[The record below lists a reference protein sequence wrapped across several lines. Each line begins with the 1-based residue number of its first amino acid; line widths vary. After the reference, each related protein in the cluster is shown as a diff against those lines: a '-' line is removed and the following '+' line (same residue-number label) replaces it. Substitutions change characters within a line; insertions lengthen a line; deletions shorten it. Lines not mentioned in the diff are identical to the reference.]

1 MSLAQGDDDVRV
13 TDVLLALYRRRWL
26 ILAMIVVFV
35 SAAQVYNYNA
45 TPIYEAR
52 ARLVIEQSTP
62 QVVTFRPVEAE
73 DLSRIEYYLTQLEIL
88 RSRALAREALEKLG
102 S

>member
-1 MSLAQGDDDVRV
+1 MSWF
-13 TDVLLALYRRRWL
+13 ALYRRRWL
-26 ILAMIVVFV
+26 ILATIVAFV
-35 SAAQVYNYNA
+35 SAALVYNYSA

-73 DLSRIEYYLTQLEIL
+73 DQSRIEYYLTQLEIL
-88 RSRALAREALEKLG
+88 RSRALGAARR
-102 S
+102 SRSWVC